1 MSAETDPVPPPVLP
15 SSRKL
20 ITALAAIAMISGLLV
35 AVTYEVTAPVIKLNQ
50 QRALEQA
57 IFKVLPAATVHA
69 NFRLEGATLS
79 ALTSEQFAEANV
91 FAGYNADQVL
101 VGIAMEGAARGYQDV
116 VKILY
121 AYDPAQNG
129 ITGFTVLQSS
139 ETPGI
144 GDKVETDAAF
154 QENFNPLDASL
165 NAGGDALAH
174 EIITVKNGRKVNP
187 WEIDGISGATITSTA
202 IGHALNDSAQAMLPP
217 LLANRDLLIAPHTK
231 GEDD

>member
-1 MSAETDPVPPPVLP
+1 MSEETVPVPPPVLP

-35 AVTYEVTAPVIKLNQ
+35 AVTYQLTAPVIKLNQ

-57 IFKVLPAATVHA
+57 IFKVLPNATAHA
-69 NFRLEGATLS
+69 NFRLEGATFS
-79 ALTSEQFAEANV
+79 ALSPEQFADANV
-91 FAGYNADQVL
+91 FAGYNAEQEL

-121 AYDPAQNG
+121 AYDPAQQG
-129 ITGFTVLQSS
+129 ITDFTVLQSS

-165 NAGGDALAH
+165 NAAGDALAN

-202 IGHALNDSAQAMLPP
+202 IGNALNRSAQAMLPT
-217 LLANRDLLIAPHTK
+217 LIAHQALLTASK
-231 GEDD
+231 GDD

>member
-1 MSAETDPVPPPVLP
+1 MSEETVPVPAPVLP

-35 AVTYEVTAPVIKLNQ
+35 AVTYQVTAPVIKLNQ

-57 IFKVLPAATVHA
+57 IFKVLPDATVHA
-69 NFRLEGATLS
+69 NFRLEGTALS
-79 ALTSEQFAEANV
+79 ALTPEQFADANV
-91 FAGYNADQVL
+91 FVGYNAEQEL

-121 AYDPAQNG
+121 AYDPAQQG
-129 ITGFTVLQSS
+129 ITDFTVLQSS

-154 QENFNPLDASL
+154 QKNFNPLDARL
-165 NAGGDALAH
+165 NATGDALAH

-187 WEIDGISGATITSTA
+187 WEIDGISGATITSAA
-202 IGHALNDSAQAMLPP
+202 IGNALNDSAQAMLPT
-217 LLANRDLLIAPHTK
+217 LLANQGLLTAPK
-231 GEDD
+231 GDD